1 MAITLFEV
9 KKYNDYDFIAE
20 TQPTTDGSWLKISD
34 GTSYDIVNGV
44 ATQIEQTQ
52 DFLIMDAI
60 YPTLDN
66 VCNYLNNYFY
76 VLRQT
81 QELYRYSTRFEE
93 DYIGTPWQ
101 RQDIND
107 YESDSAFYSFNATAK
122 TVDGIDEDVFQVG
135 DYVRLNYALRNNF
148 IANVTAKTA
157 TQLTLDNEEIKT
169 VNENA
174 SIFLM
179 DIPRAVQQIVSQ
191 MIAWDVFSREVTD
204 LDSERVGNYNQT
216 RSKEFVTIG
225 GLDYPSSMTTSL
237 KQYMKV
243 RIV

>member
-20 TQPTTDGSWLKISD
+20 TQPTTDGTWLKISD

-44 ATQIEQTQ
+44 ATQIEQSQ

-81 QELYRYSTRFEE
+81 QEKYTYSWRFQ
-93 DYIGTPWQ
+93 DSYAPYAPQ
-101 RQDIND
+101 RQDINN
-107 YESDSAFYSFNATAK
+107 YESDSAFYSFNATNK
-122 TVDGIDEDVFQVG
+122 TVDGIDENVFQVG
-135 DYVRLNYALRNNF
+135 DYVRVHYAKRNNL

-157 TQLTLDNEEIKT
+157 TQLTLGNEEVRT
-169 VNENA
+169 TEENA

-179 DIPRAVQQIVSQ
+179 DIPKAVEQIVAQ
-191 MIAWDVFSREVTD
+191 MISYDVFSREITD
-204 LDSERVGNYNQT
+204 LDSESVGNYSYS
-216 RSKEFVTIG
+216 RSKDFMTIG
-225 GLDYPSSMTTSL
+225 GLDYPSNMTTSL

-243 RIV
+243 RII